1 MGLLKCGDKVHMNV
15 ARFLLV
21 GLLSAGAVNC
31 GFETP
36 KTQKGD
42 SAASHPMAD
51 EVAVALS
58 EWLPEQLEGGGVPGA
73 AVAVV
78 GNREIVWERVYGV
91 AGGTGSARI
100 SEDTVFCIRSITKS
114 VTALAVLMAV
124 QDGLVDLDTPIS
136 NFLPGFSVHSRFDER
151 PGDLITLR
159 HMLSHWAGFT
169 HDPPFDLDLER
180 SDYFERYIASIS
192 DSWLRFPV
200 GYRHQYS
207 NYGLD
212 LAAHLVQAKSGQ
224 SFDQY
229 VRDKVLAPIGMVNS
243 FLDLTMV
250 EEIENRAIGY
260 DQRGNPVPV
269 HFPEI
274 GAAGLYSSIRDMSK
288 FIQFHL
294 NGGVVDGN
302 RLLGEELMRQY
313 HSIQFGLPGQ
323 KTGYCLG
330 LIREA
335 VSNTYCLY
343 HEGGGRG
350 FASHMMIYPELGFG
364 VILLTDLE
372 ENGLTGIQGR
382 RIMNGPI
389 IDRLGP
395 IPAPEPRW
403 SDQDLVS
410 VGDPRVEE
418 IIGRYGDSPGYVVA
432 FEDGVLGLRTGESSF
447 FPLTIYDDEGELV
460 GAYGSN
466 REVRFLPSFGDHSGS
481 LMIVDLV
488 VGNSNSNY
496 LEFNDSPMDPPG
508 PGKSEW
514 QQYHGEYDVIWDGRA
529 FATISVTTRN
539 GYLYYRDGK
548 CVEHEPGLFFLYDGE
563 TIDFRSEPPRA
574 ANLEI
579 EKRP

>member
-1 MGLLKCGDKVHMNV
+1 MNV
-15 ARFLLV
+15 APFLLV
-21 GLLSAGAVNC
+21 GLLSAGVAGC
-31 GFETP
+31 GFQTLE
-36 KTQKGD
+36 TQKGA
-42 SAASHPMAD
+42 SAVDLPIAD
-51 EVAVALS
+51 EVAAALS
-58 EWLPEQLEGGGVPGA
+58 EWLPEQLDGAGVPGA

-78 GNREIVWERVYGV
+78 GNREIIWERVYGV
-91 AGGTGSARI
+91 AGGTGSAQI
-100 SEDTVFCIRSITKS
+100 TEDTVFCIRSITKS

-136 NFLPGFSVHSRFDER
+136 NYLPGFTVRSRFDER
-151 PGDLITLR
+151 PEDLITLR

-212 LAAHLVQAKSGQ
+212 LAARLVQTKSGQ

-243 FLDLTMV
+243 FLDLKMV

-288 FIQFHL
+288 LIQFHL

-313 HSIQFGLPGQ
+313 HSIQFGRPGQ

-330 LIREA
+330 LIREV

-364 VILLTDLE
+364 AVLLTNLE
-372 ENGLTGIQGR
+372 ETGLTGIRGR
-382 RIMNGPI
+382 KTMNGPI
-389 IDRLGP
+389 VDRHGLIP
-395 IPAPEPRW
+395 ISEPVRVE
-403 SDQDLVS
+403 QDLVEF
-410 VGDPRVEE
+410 VDPRVDE
-418 IIGRYGDSPGYVVA
+418 IIGRYGDSPGFVVG
-432 FEDGVLGLRTGESSF
+432 FEDGVLGLRTNEASF
-447 FPLTIYDDEGELV
+447 FPLTLYVDEGELV
-460 GAYGSN
+460 GAYSSN
-466 REVRFLPSFGDHSGS
+466 REIRFLPSFGDHRGS
-481 LMIVDLV
+481 LMIFDLV
-488 VGNSNSNY
+488 VGNRNSNY
-496 LEFNDSPMDPPG
+496 LDFNDSPTDPPG
-508 PGKSEW
+508 PGKIEW

-529 FATISVTTRN
+529 FATVSVTTRN
-539 GYLYYRDGK
+539 GYFYYRDGK

-579 EKRP
+579 RKRP